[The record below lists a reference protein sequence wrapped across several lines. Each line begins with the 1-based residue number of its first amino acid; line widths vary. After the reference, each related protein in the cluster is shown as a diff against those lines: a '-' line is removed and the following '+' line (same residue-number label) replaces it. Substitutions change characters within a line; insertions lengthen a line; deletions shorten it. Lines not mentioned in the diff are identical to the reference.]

1 MLRQPDYMTI
11 CVVLSMN
18 KFWTIV
24 LQKSTEV
31 VGRKITLYKSVNA
44 QEDEILVTSPL
55 DLEALFAQYYFNSV

>member
-11 CVVLSMN
+11 CVILSMN

-24 LQKSTEV
+24 LQKSIEV
-31 VGRKITLYKSVNA
+31 VGRKITLYKSLNA

-55 DLEALFAQYYFNSV
+55 DLEALLAQYYS

>member
-11 CVVLSMN
+11 CVILSMN

-24 LQKSTEV
+24 LQKSIEV

-55 DLEALFAQYYFNSV
+55 DLEALLAQYYS

>member
-24 LQKSTEV
+24 LQKSIEV
-31 VGRKITLYKSVNA
+31 VGRKITLYKSLNA

-55 DLEALFAQYYFNSV
+55 DLEALLAQYYS